1 MNGPATWD
9 QRPARR
15 EPSAVAR
22 AWGRHDTAGMT
33 EVTVASL
40 AEHPFLRN
48 LRPSTLERLAPVA
61 SLVRMPA
68 RHQIFAEGGYAG
80 KFWLI
85 RSGAVALVLEVPGW
99 GPTVVETL
107 GRSDVLGWS
116 WMFPP
121 YRWTLGAVTTEAVEM
136 IEFDGPSVRSAFD
149 ADPQLGYEMTRRFT
163 GVIARRLQ
171 ATRSRLLR
179 ADAPSPGPLH
189 LAGPTSE

>member
-1 MNGPATWD
+1 MI
-9 QRPARR
+9 
-15 EPSAVAR
+15 
-22 AWGRHDTAGMT
+22 

-40 AEHPFLRN
+40 AEHPFLRS
-48 LRPSTLERLAPVA
+48 LPPSGLERLAPVA

-85 RSGAVALVLEVPGW
+85 PGW
-99 GPTVVETL
+99 GPTVIETL

-136 IEFDGPSVRSAFD
+136 IEFDGPSVQSAFD

-163 GVIARRLQ
+163 RVIARRLQ

-179 ADAPSPGPLH
+179 ADAPAPGPLH
-189 LAGPTSE
+189 LAGRTSE

>member
-1 MNGPATWD
+1 MI
-9 QRPARR
+9 
-15 EPSAVAR
+15 
-22 AWGRHDTAGMT
+22 

-40 AEHPFLRN
+40 AEHPFLRS
-48 LRPSTLERLAPVA
+48 LPPSGLERLAPVA

-85 RSGAVALVLEVPGW
+85 RSGAVALVLEIPGW
-99 GPTVVETL
+99 GPTVIETL

-136 IEFDGPSVRSAFD
+136 IEFDGPSVQSAFD

-163 GVIARRLQ
+163 RVIARRLQ

-179 ADAPSPGPLH
+179 ADAPAPGPLH
-189 LAGPTSE
+189 LAGRTSE

>member
-1 MNGPATWD
+1 MI
-9 QRPARR
+9 
-15 EPSAVAR
+15 
-22 AWGRHDTAGMT
+22 

-40 AEHPFLRN
+40 AEHPFLRS
-48 LRPSTLERLAPVA
+48 LPPSGLERLAPVA

-85 RSGAVALVLEVPGW
+85 RSGAVALVLEIPGW
-99 GPTVVETL
+99 GPTVIETL

-136 IEFDGPSVRSAFD
+136 IEFDGPSVQSAFD

-163 GVIARRLQ
+163 RVIARRLQ

-179 ADAPSPGPLH
+179 ADAPAPGPLH